1 MSEAYQAY
9 EPFWLGPT
17 DADTAC
23 LLIHGFSGN
32 PAEMRTLGDY
42 LAQQGIQVYA
52 MLVSGH
58 SGNPD
63 ELLRTGH
70 RQWLASAEDALAKL
84 THYRHIFVIGL
95 SMGGVLA
102 LRLGI
107 HHPRQ
112 ITGIVALST
121 PTRFRGSWQVRLVP
135 LARYFVDWF
144 YPLTKLDFNN
154 PKVQA
159 EVLKQARQ
167 RDPTIS
173 IDFNDPQTVA
183 HLKQM
188 VRIPVPAIAELF
200 ALTNQTRHMLHRLH
214 KPLLIIHS
222 KLDQTVDPSC
232 ASELARLA
240 IHASPRTLHWLEH
253 SGHVIT
259 TDIEHELVYQWI
271 KDFIATMINASG
283 PAQS

>member
-1 MSEAYQAY
+1 VSETYQAY

-42 LAQQGIQVYA
+42 LAQQGMRVYA
-52 MLVSGH
+52 MLVTGH

-63 ELLRTGH
+63 ELLRAGR

-107 HHPRQ
+107 QHPQQ
-112 ITGIVALST
+112 ITGVVALST

-135 LARYFVDWF
+135 LARYFVGWF
-144 YPLTKLDFNN
+144 YPLAKLDFNN
-154 PKVQA
+154 SKVQA

-200 ALTNQTRHMLHRLH
+200 ALTNQTRRLLPQLY

-222 KLDQTVDPSC
+222 KHDQTVDPSC

-271 KDFIATMINASG
+271 KDFIATTINASG